1 MRKMRLNIPEPTI
14 SPHFTIEDIRKIR
27 EWNCECQRDMTPAER
42 VADTARRSEETL
54 IRFGLADTV
63 KRLEK

>member
-1 MRKMRLNIPEPTI
+1 MRRSIPEPAI
-14 SPHFTIEDIRKIR
+14 SPNFTIEDIHKIR
-27 EWNCECQRDMTPAER
+27 EWNSECQRDMTPAEC

-63 KRLEK
+63 KRLGK

>member
-1 MRKMRLNIPEPTI
+1 MRRNIPEPVI
-14 SPHFTIEDIRKIR
+14 SPNFTIEDIRKIR
-27 EWNCECQRDMTPAER
+27 EWNSECQRDMTPAER

-63 KRLEK
+63 RRFGK